1 MSDVDRGGGKGGCVG
16 TRIQAEARAKAG
28 SESFLTG
35 RVMVPKVLNTVRRAI
50 EATAQPKEQLEAH
63 LFHRK

>member
-35 RVMVPKVLNTVRRAI
+35 SRHGS
-50 EATAQPKEQLEAH
+50 ESAQHSQKSN
-63 LFHRK
+63 